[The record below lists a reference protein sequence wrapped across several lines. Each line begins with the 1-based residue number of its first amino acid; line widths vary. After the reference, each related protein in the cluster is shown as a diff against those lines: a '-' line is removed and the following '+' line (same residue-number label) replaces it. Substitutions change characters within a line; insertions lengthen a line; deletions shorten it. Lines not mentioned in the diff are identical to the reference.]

1 MHESGIV
8 EDLIGRL
15 EKLSHANGGG
25 RVRRVGL
32 GLGVDAGFSR
42 AHFEEHFRAASAATI
57 AEGAELAIHSREGDA
72 LTLETLEVEE
82 T

>member
-15 EKLSHANGGG
+15 EKVSHANGGA

-32 GLGVDAGFSR
+32 SLGVDAGFSR
-42 AHFEEHFRAASAATI
+42 EHFEEHFRAASVATL
-57 AEGAELAIHSREGDA
+57 AEGAVLAIRGSEGDA
-72 LTLETLEVEE
+72 LLLETVEVDEK
-82 T
+82 